1 MDRAAS
7 TGPAAASPAPWQML
21 DGELESAGCRALL
34 VIASSSADPDL
45 APFVG
50 DAHLGESFLVARC
63 GVAGPPYLGYLT
75 AMERQE
81 AAGTGCRVLTPSRLG
96 LAGLIDRGL
105 PPGELW
111 AELLRRGLEAAAVAP
126 GAVAVAGRPGAG
138 VLLAAAR
145 ALGEAGWELVDGGAV
160 TRRLRKRKTEAELAA
175 ARRAAVATVAAL
187 ARVAELLAAAAPRG
201 AELWLDGERLTAG
214 RLRGE
219 VGAILA
225 REGLEQPEGNILA
238 AGADS
243 AVPHSRG
250 ADDRVLRAGESIVVD
265 LFPRRRLFADCTRT
279 FCVGEPPADLAA
291 AHGAVLAAL
300 AAAYRSSRAGTSGWE
315 LQSGACVG
323 FEAAG
328 YATVVQDPE
337 TVRGYVHGLGHGVGY
352 ELHELPS
359 FRRAAAG
366 GDGTLA
372 VGDLFTLEPG
382 LYDPEAGWGVR
393 LEDLC
398 WLGPDGVEN
407 LTPAPYD
414 LDPRA
419 WRE

>member
-1 MDRAAS
+1 MDRAAAK
-7 TGPAAASPAPWQML
+7 GPAAEARAPWQEL
-21 DGELESAGCRALL
+21 GGELEAAGCRALL

-50 DAHLGESFLVARC
+50 EAHLGESFLVARR
-63 GVAGPPYLGYLT
+63 GDEEPPYLGYLT
-75 AMERQE
+75 AMERRE
-81 AAGTGCRVLTPSRLG
+81 AAATGCRCLTPSLLG
-96 LAGLIDRGL
+96 LAELLDRGL
-105 PPGELW
+105 PPAELW
-111 AELLRRGLEAAAVAP
+111 AELLRRGLEAAAVEP
-126 GAVAVAGRPGAG
+126 GTVAVAGRPGAG
-138 VLLAAAR
+138 ALLAAAR
-145 ALGEAGWELVDGGAV
+145 SLGEAGWELVDGSAV
-160 TRRLRKRKTEAELAA
+160 ARRLRKRKSAAELAA
-175 ARRAAVATVAAL
+175 ARRAAAATVAAL
-187 ARVAELLAAAAPRG
+187 DRVAELLAAAAPRA
-201 AELWLDGERLTAG
+201 AELWLRGERLTAG
-214 RLRGE
+214 RLRAE
-219 VGAILA
+219 VAAVLA
-225 REGLEQPEGNILA
+225 RGGLEQPEGNILA

-250 ADDRVLRAGESIVVD
+250 ADDRVLRAGESIIVD

-279 FCVGEPPADLAA
+279 F
-291 AHGAVLAAL
+291 AL
-300 AAAYRSSRAGTSGWE
+300 AEAYRGSRAGASGWE
-315 LQSGACVG
+315 LQSRTCAG

-359 FRRAAAG
+359 FRRSAAAG
-366 GDGTLA
+366 EGSLA

-382 LYDPEAGWGVR
+382 LYDPGAGWGVR

-398 WLGPDGVEN
+398 RLGPDGVEN
-407 LTPAPYD
+407 LTPAPYA